1 MAFGAPGAFGSD
13 DQGDDSSIFTDINIT
28 PLVDVVLVLLLIF
41 MVTAPMLAMTID
53 VDLPEVT
60 TGAPASATAV
70 IVTVGREGTI
80 AIDDRILSLED
91 VVAEA
96 KRRHDAQGGLVYL
109 RADRDV
115 PYHLFVSVLDGLRA
129 SGLDEVSLVTKPVAG
144 SASQGGRGGDAG
156 RSERRGR
163 R

>member
-1 MAFGAPGAFGSD
+1 MAFGGGGGFGGED
-13 DQGDDSSIFTDINIT
+13 ADSANDSGVFADINIT

-41 MVTAPMLAMTID
+41 MVTAPMLALTMD

-60 TGAPASATAV
+60 TGAPASPTAV
-70 IVTVGREGTI
+70 IVTVGKEGTI

-96 KRRHDAQGGLVYL
+96 KRRHDAEGGLVYL

-115 PYHLFVSVLDGLRA
+115 PYHLFISVLDGLRA
-129 SGLDEVSLVTKPVAG
+129 SGLEEVSLVTKPVGAQ
-144 SASQGGRGGDAG
+144 APEKPAG
-156 RSERRGR
+156 RRRR
-163 R
+163 

>member
-1 MAFGAPGAFGSD
+1 MAFGSGDPFG
-13 DQGDDSSIFTDINIT
+13 GDDADDAGTFTDINIT

-41 MVTAPMLAMTID
+41 MVTAPMLALTMD

-70 IVTVGREGTI
+70 IVTVGKEGTI

-96 KRRHDAQGGLVYL
+96 KRRHEADGGAVYL

-115 PYHLFVSVLDGLRA
+115 PYHLFISVLDGLRA
-129 SGLDEVSLVTKPVAG
+129 SGLDEVSLVTKPVG
-144 SASQGGRGGDAG
+144 MQSAPSDKPAG
-156 RSERRGR
+156 RRRR
-163 R
+163 